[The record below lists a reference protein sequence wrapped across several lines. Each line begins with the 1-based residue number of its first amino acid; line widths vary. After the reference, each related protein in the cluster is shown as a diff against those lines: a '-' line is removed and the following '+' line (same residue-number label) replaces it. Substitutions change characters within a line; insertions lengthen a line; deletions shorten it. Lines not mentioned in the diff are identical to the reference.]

1 MVGGGLRVEDFQG
14 SPGRGTQIGDFGGAW
29 GQNKPEWGPQ
39 GPGHT
44 GGPRVPHLR
53 ESLGRVQTRNP
64 HRVGGWPR
72 DGDQSPQGCPEGW
85 PGGRAPLDVT
95 GAINGPRELE
105 FREPNHSND
114 HLTSDLTTDLTSN
127 FWSGRD
133 GVDMSKLKI
142 IRSLKNGR

>member
-1 MVGGGLRVEDFQG
+1 M
-14 SPGRGTQIGDFGGAW
+14 
-29 GQNKPEWGPQ
+29 
-39 GPGHT
+39 
-44 GGPRVPHLR
+44 
-53 ESLGRVQTRNP
+53 
-64 HRVGGWPR
+64 GGWPR

-95 GAINGPRELE
+95 GAINGPRESE

-127 FWSGRD
+127 LWNGRD
-133 GVDMSKLKI
+133 GVDISKLKI

>member
-1 MVGGGLRVEDFQG
+1 MGAGLGMGTRARRVVQEVG
-14 SPGRGTQIGDFGGAW
+14 
-29 GQNKPEWGPQ
+29 
-39 GPGHT
+39 
-44 GGPRVPHLR
+44 
-53 ESLGRVQTRNP
+53 
-64 HRVGGWPR
+64 
-72 DGDQSPQGCPEGW
+72 
-85 PGGRAPLDVT
+85 LDVT

-127 FWSGRD
+127 FWNGRD

>member
-1 MVGGGLRVEDFQG
+1 MDGGGGTPVEVEDFHG
-14 SPGRGTQIGDFGGAW
+14 SRGRGTQIGDFRGAW

-72 DGDQSPQGCPEGW
+72 DGDQSPQGCPGGW
-85 PGGRAPLDVT
+85 PGRNWCHQWAK
-95 GAINGPRELE
+95 
-105 FREPNHSND
+105 
-114 HLTSDLTTDLTSN
+114 
-127 FWSGRD
+127 
-133 GVDMSKLKI
+133 GV
-142 IRSLKNGR
+142 RV

>member
-14 SPGRGTQIGDFGGAW
+14 SPGRGTQIGVFGGAW

-64 HRVGGWPR
+64 HRVGGA
-72 DGDQSPQGCPEGW
+72 GLGMGT
-85 PGGRAPLDVT
+85 RARRVVQEVGLDVT

-127 FWSGRD
+127 FWNRRD

-142 IRSLKNGR
+142 IRSLENGR

>member
-1 MVGGGLRVEDFQG
+1 M
-14 SPGRGTQIGDFGGAW
+14 
-29 GQNKPEWGPQ
+29 
-39 GPGHT
+39 
-44 GGPRVPHLR
+44 
-53 ESLGRVQTRNP
+53 
-64 HRVGGWPR
+64 GGWPR

-127 FWSGRD
+127 FWNGRD